1 MEYIDLCFTIYG
13 MRQMVVA
20 EINGPA
26 PAAGTIIAM
35 CCDARVASASS
46 VLGLNEA
53 AFGLVAPFF
62 AMDMAKDLMGSR
74 TAYRSIG
81 LGTLFKGEAACSAG
95 LVDVLSRRRWVENGH
110 GITASDS
117 SPTHGYHGL
126 VKEDREQVPVGDAA
140 AAARADAHAE
150 CQKWIAGPGRGDA
163 KIQFRTETLERW
175 HAGRLQD
182 KNQFVDT
189 LLMPTTQ
196 KRIGEY
202 LTSLSARAAEN
213 KSPKKESLE

>member
-1 MEYIDLCFTIYG
+1 
-13 MRQMVVA
+13 MVVA

-46 VLGLNEA
+46 ILGLNEA

-74 TAYRSIG
+74 TAYRAIG

-95 LVDVLSRRRWVENGH
+95 LVDVLSRRRWVENSADAPGGANH
-110 GITASDS
+110 QGEHI
-117 SPTHGYHGL
+117 
-126 VKEDREQVPVGDAA
+126 PVGDAA

-150 CQKWIAGPGRGDA
+150 CEKWLHGPGRGDA
-163 KIQFRTETLERW
+163 KIQFRSETLERW
-175 HAGRLQD
+175 HAGRQRD
-182 KNQFVDT
+182 KDQFVHT
-189 LLMPTTQ
+189 LMLPLTQ
-196 KRIGEY
+196 QRLGVY
-202 LTSLSARAAEN
+202 LDSLKARAAAGKE
-213 KSPKKESLE
+213 KKKTDSLE